1 MLKCFPFKADQTKN
15 NNKYKMLENVK
26 MKYFLITLLIL
37 SLGLNFFVFTYNRG
51 AVADDLRF
59 DEQEATVRAIN
70 SVMPAVVSI
79 TVYDWDYFEALD
91 APTGQKEMLKYKK
104 QKIKGTGFLI
114 SSDGYI
120 VTNRHV
126 VSVVDEKSGEFR
138 VILNS
143 GKQYYAQLIAKDAFN
158 DIAILKIFDKDLPC
172 VKLGNSDKLPIG
184 TSVIA
189 IGNALGIYQNS
200 VTKGIVSGLGR
211 SLSASDQFGNSE
223 ILDNVIQ
230 TDAKIN
236 VGNSGGPLINLSGEV
251 VGINTAIEQQGS
263 SIGFAIP
270 INDARNVIRSIIETG
285 AIVRPMLGVRYVAL
299 TPEIALDNE
308 LPINYGAWVHSTD
321 ESPSVVA
328 DSPAKKGEIQ
338 DGDIIFEVNAIE
350 IKNNNT
356 LLSVIQKYK
365 PGDKIGLK
373 IQRGNKVIIKV
384 VELGRM

>member
-251 VGINTAIEQQGS
+251 VGIN
-263 SIGFAIP
+263 
-270 INDARNVIRSIIETG
+270 NARNVIRSIIETG

>member
-230 TDAKIN
+230 T
-236 VGNSGGPLINLSGEV
+236 
-251 VGINTAIEQQGS
+251 
-263 SIGFAIP
+263 
-270 INDARNVIRSIIETG
+270 IIETG

>member
-158 DIAILKIFDKDLPC
+158 DIAILKVSGAEGIEPLSLGDSS
-172 VKLGNSDKLPIG
+172 KLEVGQE
-184 TSVIA
+184 VIA
-189 IGNALGIYQNS
+189 IGNPLGDLS
-200 VTKGIVSGLGR
+200 GTVTKGIISALGR
-211 SLSASDQFGNSE
+211 NVQVNQGDFFNSRLE
-223 ILDNVIQ
+223 NFEGVIQ
-230 TDAKIN
+230 TDAAIN
-236 VGNSGGPLINLSGEV
+236 PGNSGGPLIDMNGRVIGINFATVNGAENLS
-251 VGINTAIEQQGS
+251 
-263 SIGFAIP
+263 FALP
-270 INDARNVIRSIIETG
+270 IDRVQSR
-285 AIVRPMLGVRYVAL
+285 L
-299 TPEIALDNE
+299 NE
-308 LPINYGAWVHSTD
+308 LEQYGEFRIPYIGVQYIDKIVFVSNK
-321 ESPSVVA
+321 SVVA
-328 DSPAKKGEIQ
+328 VQVINVVPTSPAAKAGIKVGDFIIGFDGEDFSDKSFVDKVQ
-338 DGDIIFEVNAIE
+338 D
-350 IKNNNT
+350 
-356 LLSVIQKYK
+356 S
-365 PGDKIGLK
+365 KIGE
-373 IQRGNKVIIKV
+373 KVKLEILRDDKQITVEV
-384 VELGRM
+384 VVGQK